1 MQYTRQ
7 TVVVFVELLQERPPP
22 TQCLVDTR
30 LAGPGTCL
38 GSLLLGTES
47 NFPVFEVGGLG

>member
-7 TVVVFVELLQERPPP
+7 TVVFVELLQGR
-22 TQCLVDTR
+22 LLDTR

-47 NFPVFEVGGLG
+47 NVPVFEMGGLG